1 MTGRDAELDQF
12 LEVLTTLLSR
22 HLVLGEPLS
31 GPERVVALERAL
43 TEADVLG
50 LAVETFDMDGAR
62 RWLADVVRTTA
73 HFSPSLALV
82 LAARYTAHR
91 VTAPVLG
98 ESAGKARA
106 TTGVLAHL
114 DVHDPASVGAV
125 RATIPGLFAPEV
137 TLLLDAG
144 GAGGLIVEGAAAAA
158 EPGPERT
165 GLADAHLCTVRIV
178 GDPTRTLDP
187 VAASAAVDDL
197 TLLTGAAALGV
208 AEAALATS
216 AAYAAERRQFG
227 SALLSFAGMRA
238 MLAEMQLRVSTVAA
252 LLDRALDTGTTEGC
266 LEAGGDG
273 GSRGGR
279 RRGRRHPGVRRVR
292 LHRRVPRGQPAARR
306 SQPPRAHTPPI
317 ERVASRRGAIRA
329 GRMRRRTHARP
340 APARRRASYGP
351 RAGWSAR

>member
-1 MTGRDAELDQF
+1 MTGRDADLDQF

-50 LAVETFDMDGAR
+50 LAVETFEMDGAR

-227 SALLSFAGMRA
+227 SALLSFAGIRA

-266 LEAGGDG
+266 LEVAATAGRAAVDVAVDAIQVYG
-273 GSRGGR
+273 GYGYIDEYPVANLLRDALSLRAR
-279 RRGRRHPGVRRVR
+279 TP
-292 LHRRVPRGQPAARR
+292 RR
-306 SQPPRAHTPPI
+306 SSVSRLAA
-317 ERVASRRGAIRA
+317 ERF
-329 GRMRRRTHARP
+329 
-340 APARRRASYGP
+340 GP
-351 RAGWSAR
+351 VG